1 MPRRSRVRVMIIV
14 PTFSER
20 DEGNP
25 PVVTGIVPCQE
36 TARAPHVSHRVHHP
50 RAMQT
55 DHHAKANTPQ
65 EHGKPSQQEQR
76 HGKHNHGEPVIIVQ
90 PHIETVF
97 GQIGCVLRH
106 ELGVIVLGLPDEKPA
121 HMRPPGAV
129 PRRMW
134 IAGLVG
140 FLMVNAMR
148 GNPEN
153 RPAFQGQGSANRKE
167 ILQPPKSKP
176 WASSSSGCHGCR

>member
-1 MPRRSRVRVMIIV
+1 MVKTAPRKPLGCPFHWAFTIHVDHADRSGDAQGLKNADLNPGWIELVPCQSMPLRSRVRVMIIV

-65 EHGKPSQQEQR
+65 EHGNPS
-76 HGKHNHGEPVIIVQ
+76 K
-90 PHIETVF
+90 
-97 GQIGCVLRH
+97 QIGCVLRH
-106 ELGVIVLGLPDEKPA
+106 ELGVIVLGLPDEKPGLF
-121 HMRPPGAV
+121 RFSWKWT
-129 PRRMW
+129 RRSPCK
-134 IAGLVG
+134 V
-140 FLMVNAMR
+140 
-148 GNPEN
+148 
-153 RPAFQGQGSANRKE
+153 KE
-167 ILQPPKSKP
+167 RTHEEATPTRAQDYLF
-176 WASSSSGCHGCR
+176 SGVRS